1 LFVVILIPFNNCSKP
16 FAVSEE
22 SESFS
27 SLTTGEDLVYG
38 QKLYQQHCASCH
50 GVIHAS
56 TKKDKSAETILAAFG
71 TVRAMASLSSKLD
84 SKQVASIALAL
95 KSPKT
100 NDGRIQFACTPD
112 LAMQSSIHRLSNRE
126 LKNTIAS
133 LLKNINSSLVP
144 DAELSRLISEL
155 PIDNKSKKENT
166 FLVTPE
172 IINGHFEVA
181 YYLGNYIAKSDT
193 AKRSFPGT
201 SGCLL
206 ASPITQAC
214 ANNFIKELGGLA
226 FRRPLSN
233 TEIENLATAF
243 SDSSLTTDI
252 ERIANVVSIVVM
264 SPDFLYLIYDGG
276 TPKADGKLALTS
288 YEYASKISFL
298 LTGAPP
304 DSVLRDLAKSGAI
317 LNSDVAAGQV
327 NRLIKT
333 DLGKESI
340 QRFFKE
346 WTHYDQFEGFNYSS
360 EVLNGQ
366 SLENLR
372 QAMER
377 EINEFLVDVV
387 VSNEGT
393 YKELL
398 MSTNSFVYDNSL
410 AQIYGIANPLGKVG
424 LASQHRAGLLTRAAF
439 LTKRSGP
446 LTSPVKRGL
455 LIKEAFLCEGVGSPP
470 PDAPS
475 MLEPLPV
482 DTYLT
487 TRDRLEH
494 LTMKTGTSCVNCHT
508 SMNNLGF
515 PFEMYDTLGRVR
527 DKERIFKPDGAFS
540 GVELPID
547 TKAESKDIES
557 SVIQIADA
565 VDLSSKLSNN
575 DKALSCF
582 VSKWTEFHLRRTPAS
597 GDGCLMN
604 ESLNTIYGK
613 DSNQGSIQE
622 LIRNTIRSEHFKN
635 WNYLSK

>member
-1 LFVVILIPFNNCSKP
+1 MI
-16 FAVSEE
+16 
-22 SESFS
+22 
-27 SLTTGEDLVYG
+27 
-38 QKLYQQHCASCH
+38 
-50 GVIHAS
+50 
-56 TKKDKSAETILAAFG
+56 
-71 TVRAMASLSSKLD
+71 
-84 SKQVASIALAL
+84 
-95 KSPKT
+95 
-100 NDGRIQFACTPD
+100 
-112 LAMQSSIHRLSNRE
+112 
-126 LKNTIAS
+126 
-133 LLKNINSSLVP
+133 
-144 DAELSRLISEL
+144 
-155 PIDNKSKKENT
+155 
-166 FLVTPE
+166 
-172 IINGHFEVA
+172 
-181 YYLGNYIAKSDT
+181 
-193 AKRSFPGT
+193 
-201 SGCLL
+201 
-206 ASPITQAC
+206 SPINQAC
-214 ANNFIKELGGLA
+214 ANNFVKGLGSLA
-226 FRRPLSN
+226 FRRPLASA
-233 TEIENLATAF
+233 EVENLVSAF
-243 SDSSLTTDI
+243 FDSSAVTDI
-252 ERIANVVSIVVM
+252 EKIANVVSIVLM

-276 TPKADGKLALTS
+276 TPRADGKLMLTS
-288 YEYASKISFL
+288 YEYASKISYL
-298 LTGAPP
+298 LTGSPP
-304 DSVLRDLAKSGAI
+304 DSILRDLAKTGAI
-317 LNSDVAAGQV
+317 LSPDIAIGQV

-333 DLGKESI
+333 DLGKDTI

-377 EINEFLVDVV
+377 EINEFLIDVV

-398 MSTNSFVYDNSL
+398 MSTNSFVYDHSL

-439 LTKRSGP
+439 LSKRSGP

-475 MLEPLPV
+475 MLDPLPV

-494 LTMKTGTSCVNCHT
+494 LTMKAGTSCINCHST
-508 SMNNLGF
+508 MNNLGF

-527 DKERIFKPDGAFS
+527 DKERIFKTDGGFS
-540 GVELPID
+540 GIELPIN

-557 SVIQIADA
+557 GVIQISDA
-565 VDLSSKLSNN
+565 IDISSRLSNS

-582 VSKWTEFHLRRTPAS
+582 VSKWTEFHLRRSPAS

-613 DSNQGSIQE
+613 DSNQGSIQDM
-622 LIRNTIRSEHFKN
+622 IKSTIRSEHFMN